1 MKRRFSIPFGKLTI
15 IQGNPGEGKTY
26 FAMRLAA
33 ACTNRKPLP
42 GMETIEPFNIIY
54 QTAEDGLG
62 DTVKPRLME
71 ADADLER
78 VLVIDDNL
86 LTTRPEDMA
95 HERKD
100 E

>member
-1 MKRRFSIPFGKLTI
+1 MAMVSVYPFGKLTI

-42 GMETIEPFNIIY
+42 GMETLEPFNIIY

-62 DTVKPRLME
+62 DTVKPRLMKRKQTLKE
-71 ADADLER
+71 CLS
-78 VLVIDDNL
+78 
-86 LTTRPEDMA
+86 LTIETR
-95 HERKD
+95 R
-100 E
+100 